1 MGPAYLYCTDSC
13 LLNNQELSLL
23 KYNYTNWYCVQQF
36 PKWWYLE
43 ILHPAPLKLALS
55 HPGGPCCFPS
65 GESILLLPI
74 LPYPSVPSF
83 LTFLAWVV
91 PLAYWWHCPIHF
103 HSQLW
108 KAYEAF
114 LLPIQPKLWDF
125 SHSDPLISLMQGS
138 TWKPRTSLCSCT
150 LLNCLLSSK
159 VECAGDSHLLLDT
172 HKGN

>member
-74 LPYPSVPSF
+74 LPYPFPPSWHSWPEWFHWLTDDTVLYIFIHSFERLMRLSYFPSSPNFGTSHTLILWSVWCREAHGSHVPVCV
-83 LTFLAWVV
+83 VV
-91 PLAYWWHCPIHF
+91 PFWTA
-103 HSQLW
+103 
-108 KAYEAF
+108 
-114 LLPIQPKLWDF
+114 
-125 SHSDPLISLMQGS
+125 
-138 TWKPRTSLCSCT
+138 
-150 LLNCLLSSK
+150 SSRAK
-159 VECAGDSHLLLDT
+159 
-172 HKGN
+172 